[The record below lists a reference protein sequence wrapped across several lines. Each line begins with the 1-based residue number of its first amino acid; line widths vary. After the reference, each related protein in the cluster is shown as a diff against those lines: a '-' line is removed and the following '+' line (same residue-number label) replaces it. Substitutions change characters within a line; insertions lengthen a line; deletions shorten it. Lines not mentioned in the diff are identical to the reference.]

1 MKTDRKNIIWVLIA
15 VLVFILIDGYFIA
28 HKNLYFNLVPF
39 VLFILLFAVFS
50 LDKTILLITFF
61 VPVSIPLR
69 TFFPGLSV
77 DMYLPTEPLM
87 VGVLIL
93 FLLKI
98 LKDRTFDKKVLKHP
112 VSIVIYFSLFWI
124 LVTALTSTM
133 PVVSLKFFLSRVWFL
148 VTFYFLA
155 TQLFKNPKNFK
166 LFMGLY
172 FAAFLIAIAYTLKNH
187 LSYGLFDQQAANFVC
202 SPLYND
208 HTAYGAALAISIF
221 GILGIIFDKRTKGFW
236 RIVSFLVF
244 GVFVFALVF
253 SYSRAAWLGVSV
265 AIVVMFVILF
275 KIRFKVVVFLTLLL
289 TIAGVLVYNQAMN
302 DLKKNK
308 QDSSTN
314 FEKHI
319 ESMTNITTDAS
330 NVERL
335 NRWSCAIRMFEKK
348 PIFGW
353 GPGTYMFQ
361 YAPFQLSYEKTII
374 STNEGD
380 RGNAHSEYLGPLAE
394 SGVLGVI
401 YVLLIL
407 VFTMITGLRAYK
419 YAENKE
425 IKILVLFTILG
436 LVTYFVHGFLNDFLD
451 TDKLSSLFWGSIAFL
466 VVADIYFTKKPEKK
480 IEE

>member
-1 MKTDRKNIIWVLIA
+1 MKTDRKNIIWVLLT

-39 VLFILLFAVFS
+39 VLIVILFTIFS

-61 VPVSIPLR
+61 VPISIPLR
-69 TFFPGLSV
+69 TFYPDLGI

-98 LKDRTFDKKVLKHP
+98 LKERTFDKKVLIHP
-112 VSIVIYFSLFWI
+112 VSITIYFSLFWI
-124 LVTALTSTM
+124 LITSFTSTM
-133 PVVSLKFFLSRVWFL
+133 PIVSLKFFLSRIWFL
-148 VTFYFLA
+148 VSFYFLA

-166 LFMGLY
+166 LFLALY
-172 FAAFLIAIAYTLKNH
+172 FVAFLIAIGYTLKNH
-187 LSYGLFDQQAANFVC
+187 LSYGLFDQEAANFVC

-208 HTAYGAALAISIF
+208 HTAYGAALAIAIF
-221 GILGIIFDKRTKGFW
+221 GILGIIFDNKIKGIW
-236 RIVSFLVF
+236 RIISLVIF
-244 GVFVFALVF
+244 GIFIFAIIF
-253 SYSRAAWLGVSV
+253 SYSRAAWLSV
-265 AIVVMFVILF
+265 FVAVVVLILILF
-275 KIRFKVVVFLTLLL
+275 KIKFKIVAFLSLILIVVGSL
-289 TIAGVLVYNQAMN
+289 IYNQLMN
-302 DLKKNK
+302 DLEKNR
-308 QDSSTN
+308 QDSSSD
-314 FEKHI
+314 FAEQLQ
-319 ESMTNITTDAS
+319 SMTNISTDAS

-335 NRWSCAIRMFEKK
+335 NRWSCAVRMFEKK

-394 SGVLGVI
+394 SGVLGMV
-401 YVLLIL
+401 YMLLIA
-407 VFTMITGLRAYK
+407 VFAMITGLRAYK
-419 YAENKE
+419 YAVNKE
-425 IKILVLFTILG
+425 IKILTLFTLLG
-436 LVTYFVHGFLNDFLD
+436 LVTYLVHGFLNNFLD
-451 TDKLSSLFWGSIAFL
+451 SDKLSALFWGSIAFL
-466 VVADIYFTKKPEKK
+466 VVADIYFTKKPDKQ